1 MAEAE
6 RLKGTMRSSRI
17 AQETARVVV
26 KGKSLDS
33 LPPRRQTRAFAAS
46 LKEFSAN
53 DLPLDEVV
61 KQELHTE
68 SDSDASSPSSIDIED
83 LPFNTPVSKKRKRGL
98 QTPST
103 AVTSISTS
111 TSTRTS
117 PRKAGLQEGDVVPG
131 KIKKARRQPA
141 KKVTRDDG
149 TVQYEA
155 PPNWEEV
162 FEITREMRKT
172 NLAPV
177 DTMGCERIADPKLSL
192 KVRAQTCLL
201 CEPLRL

>member
-1 MAEAE
+1 M
-6 RLKGTMRSSRI
+6 KSSRI
-17 AQETARVVV
+17 AQETARVV
-26 KGKSLDS
+26 KGKSLES

-46 LKEFSAN
+46 LRGFSAS

-61 KQELHTE
+61 KQEVGGE
-68 SDSDASSPSSIDIED
+68 SDSDPSSPSSIDIED
-83 LPFNTPVSKKRKRGL
+83 LPFNTPVSKKRKREL
-98 QTPST
+98 KTPST
-103 AVTSISTS
+103 AVTTISTS

-117 PRKAGLQEGDVVPG
+117 PRKAGLQEGGAVPG

-141 KKVTRDDG
+141 KKVVRNDG

-155 PPNWEEV
+155 PLNWEEV
-162 FEITREMRKT
+162 FEVTREMRKN

-201 CEPLRL
+201 CETLRL